1 MARRADGTSLS
12 PAQRVAWLRLIR
24 SENVGPVTFR
34 QLVNRFGS
42 AEAALEALPA
52 LMQRAGTSGR
62 ICSQGAAEDEIAAT
76 GKMGGRIVGSGEPTY
91 PPLLRYISAAPPLVT
106 IAGGKRLDWSKTV
119 GVVGAR
125 NASAAGQKMTRLLAG
140 ELGAAGY
147 TIISGL
153 ARGIDAAAHAA
164 SLQTGTA
171 AVLAGG
177 LDRIYPDENVPL
189 AEKIV
194 AEGGAVLTEMPL
206 GWEPRARDFPRR
218 NRLISGLSLGV
229 VVVEAAKRSGSLITA
244 RLALE
249 QDREVFAVPGSP
261 LDPRAEGANHLIQQ
275 GAKLVTSAADI
286 IESLAEADPSRRQVL
301 EPDWEPDFF
310 GAGEAPLEL
319 LPTSADDRSRL
330 IEALSPTPIEVDA
343 LIASTGLQVAT
354 VQTLLFELD
363 LAGRLEWSTGQLVA
377 LRG

>member
-1 MARRADGTSLS
+1 MAGRADGQKLS
-12 PAQRVAWLRLIR
+12 PDQRIAWLRLIR

-42 AEAALEALPA
+42 AEAALDALPG
-52 LMQRAGTSGR
+52 LMQRTGARARITSR
-62 ICSQGAAEDEIAAT
+62 DQAEDEIAAT
-76 GKMGGRIVGSGEPTY
+76 RKMGGRIVGSGEPDY
-91 PPLLRYISAAPPLVT
+91 PPLLHFISGSPPILT
-106 IAGGKRLDWSKTV
+106 IAGGQRLDWSRTV

-140 ELGAAGY
+140 ELGASGY
-147 TIISGL
+147 VIVSGL
-153 ARGIDAAAHAA
+153 ARGIDAAAHDA
-164 SLQTGTA
+164 SLSTGTV

-177 LDRIYPDENVPL
+177 LDRIYPDENIPL
-189 AEKIV
+189 AERIV

-249 QDREVFAVPGSP
+249 QNRDVFAVPGSP

-286 IESLAEADPSRRQVL
+286 IDSLAEADPARRQVL
-301 EPDWEPDFF
+301 EPDWEPDF
-310 GAGEAPLEL
+310 GADEAAFPG
-319 LPTSADDRSRL
+319 LPPSADDRGRL

-343 LIASTGLQVAT
+343 LIAGTGLPVAT
-354 VQTLLFELD
+354 IQTLLFELD
-363 LAGRLEWSTGQLVA
+363 LAGRLEWSAGQLVA
-377 LRG
+377 LKG

>member
-1 MARRADGTSLS
+1 MAGRADGQKLS
-12 PAQRVAWLRLIR
+12 PDQRIAWLRLIR

-34 QLVNRFGS
+34 QLINRFGS
-42 AEAALEALPA
+42 AEVALDALPG
-52 LMQRAGTSGR
+52 LTQRAGTRTR
-62 ICSQGAAEDEIAAT
+62 IASRAEAEDEIAAT
-76 GKMGGRIVGSGEPTY
+76 RKMGGRIIGSGEPDY
-91 PPLLRYISAAPPLVT
+91 PPLLHYISGSPPVLT
-106 IAGGKRLDWSKTV
+106 MAGGQKLDWSKTV

-140 ELGAAGY
+140 DLGVAGY
-147 TIISGL
+147 VIVSGL
-153 ARGIDAAAHAA
+153 ARGIDAAAHGA
-164 SLQTGTA
+164 SLATGTV

-177 LDRIYPDENVPL
+177 LDRIYPDENIPL

-249 QDREVFAVPGSP
+249 QNRDVFAVPGSP

-275 GAKLVTSAADI
+275 GAKLITSAADI
-286 IESLAEADPSRRQVL
+286 IDSLAEADPARRQVL
-301 EPDWEPDFF
+301 EPDWEPDF
-310 GAGEAPLEL
+310 GAEEAALTDSP
-319 LPTSADDRSRL
+319 PSADDRGRL

-343 LIASTGLQVAT
+343 LIVGTGLPVAA

-363 LAGRLEWSTGQLVA
+363 LAGRLEWSAGQLVA
-377 LRG
+377 LKG

>member
-1 MARRADGTSLS
+1 MAGRADGQKLS
-12 PAQRVAWLRLIR
+12 PDQRIAWLRLIR
-24 SENVGPVTFR
+24 SDNVGPVTFR

-42 AEAALEALPA
+42 AGAALDALPGLA
-52 LMQRAGTSGR
+52 QRAGARTR
-62 ICSQGAAEDEIAAT
+62 IASRAEAEDEIAAT
-76 GKMGGRIVGSGEPTY
+76 RKMGGRIIGSGEPDY
-91 PPLLRYISAAPPLVT
+91 PPLLHYISASPPVLT
-106 IAGGKRLDWSKTV
+106 IAGGQQVDWSKTV

-140 ELGAAGY
+140 DLGASGY
-147 TIISGL
+147 VIVSGL
-153 ARGIDAAAHAA
+153 ARGIDAAAHGA
-164 SLQTGTA
+164 SLSTGTV

-177 LDRIYPDENVPL
+177 LDRIYPDENIPL
-189 AEKIV
+189 AERIV

-249 QDREVFAVPGSP
+249 QNRDVFAVPGSP

-286 IESLAEADPSRRQVL
+286 IDSLAEADPSRRQVL
-301 EPDWEPDFF
+301 EPDWEPDF
-310 GAGEAPLEL
+310 GAGETAFPDS
-319 LPTSADDRSRL
+319 PPSPDDRGRL

-343 LIASTGLQVAT
+343 LIAGTGLPVAT
-354 VQTLLFELD
+354 IQTLLFELD
-363 LAGRLEWSTGQLVA
+363 LAGRLAWSAGQLVA
-377 LRG
+377 LKG